1 MTAATHVQGD
11 CCAAAAGGAATRRR
25 AGERVALLH
34 HGLNILNA
42 VYGRRRVSCPGA
54 QHPSAL
60 PPPKILVGAV
70 DSARGAASLGE
81 IARKTSANDLH

>member
-11 CCAAAAGGAATRRR
+11 CCAAAAGGAATRQR

-42 VYGRRRVSCPGA
+42 VYGRRRVSFPGA

-60 PPPKILVGAV
+60 PPKLLVGAV